1 LIRRDQIFLLIER
14 NIMIEADLLSHF
26 KNLDDPRVERTKRYP
41 LIEIIFLII
50 SGTLSGCDGWKS
62 IRDFGLLK
70 LDWLREFLPYENG
83 IPVDD
88 TLARVMRK
96 LDTKQFANC
105 FTSWMQSVMHAT
117 DGDVIAIDGKT
128 LRRSYD
134 KGSGKSAIHMVSA
147 WSSANGVVL
156 GQEKTAEK
164 SNEITAIPELLN
176 SLAIKGCI
184 VSIDAMGCQKG
195 IAEQIIKQKGD
206 YLLALKGNQGKLHE
220 EVKFFFMLAKEG
232 DFNNIEHDF
241 HEDTDAG
248 HGRIEVRKVYAID
261 FEKYKKHVPSG
272 AVWKKLTSLIMV
284 ETTRDGQ
291 GFKTQDRRFYI
302 SSCEPSAKRLLNA
315 TRKHWGVEN
324 SLHWTLDVTF
334 REDESRIRKEAAA
347 ENYAIFRHIA
357 LNIIRK
363 NTSIQASVK
372 RKRQMAA
379 LDDKVR
385 TTLIREI
392 I

>member
-1 LIRRDQIFLLIER
+1 MQS
-14 NIMIEADLLSHF
+14 DLLSHF
-26 KNLDDPRVERTKRYP
+26 QNLEDPRVDRTKRYP

-50 SGTLSGCDGWKS
+50 SATISGCEGWKS

-70 LDWLREFLPYENG
+70 LDWLKKFLPYENG

-105 FTSWMQSVMHAT
+105 FTKWMQSVVIAT
-117 DGDVIAIDGKT
+117 KGDVIAIDGKT
-128 LRRSYD
+128 LRGSYD
-134 KGSGKSAIHMVSA
+134 AASGKSATHMVSA

-164 SNEITAIPELLN
+164 SNEITAIPELLS

-184 VSIDAMGCQKG
+184 VSIDAMGCQTK
-195 IAEQIIKQKGD
+195 IAEQIIKQRGD
-206 YLLALKGNQGKLHE
+206 YLLALKGNQSNLHE
-220 EVKFFFMLAKEG
+220 EVKSFFNAAKETN
-232 DFNNIEHDF
+232 FKHIEHDF
-241 HEDTDAG
+241 HEEVDAG
-248 HGRIEVRKVYAID
+248 HGRIETRRAYAID
-261 FEKYKKHVPSG
+261 FKKYNKHLPSG
-272 AVWKKLTSLIMV
+272 IRWQKLTSLVMV
-284 ETTRDGQ
+284 ESIREGCD
-291 GFKTQDRRFYI
+291 FKTQDTRFYI
-302 SSCEPSAKRLLNA
+302 SSCAPSAKLLLN
-315 TRKHWGVEN
+315 TSRKHWGVET

-334 REDESRIRKEAAA
+334 KEDESRIRKEASP

-363 NTSIQASVK
+363 NTSIEASVK

-379 LDDKVR
+379 LDDNVR
-385 TTLIREI
+385 TTLISELI
-392 I
+392 

>member
-1 LIRRDQIFLLIER
+1 
-14 NIMIEADLLSHF
+14 MKPDLLSHF
-26 KNLDDPRVERTKRYP
+26 ETLEDPRIERTRRYP

-50 SGTLSGCDGWKS
+50 SATISGCEGWKS

-96 LDTKQFANC
+96 LDTKQFAHC
-105 FTSWMQSVMHAT
+105 FTRWMQSVVET
-117 DGDVIAIDGKT
+117 TEGDIIAIDGKT
-128 LRRSYD
+128 LRHSYD
-134 KGSGKSAIHMVSA
+134 KASSQSAIHMVSA

-184 VSIDAMGCQKG
+184 VTIDAMGCQKD
-195 IAEQIIKQKGD
+195 IAAQIIKQKGD
-206 YLLALKGNQGKLHE
+206 YLLALKGNQGHLHE
-220 EVKFFFMLAKEG
+220 EVKSFFEIGQAS
-232 DFNNIEHDF
+232 DFKNISCDSHQE
-241 HEDTDAG
+241 TDAG
-248 HGRIEVRKVYAID
+248 HGRIETRTAHTLD
-261 FEKYKKHVPSG
+261 FNQYKKYIPSG
-272 AVWKKLTSLIMV
+272 GQWKQLKKLVMIESIR
-284 ETTRDGQ
+284 EGHN
-291 GFKTQDRRFYI
+291 FKTQDTRFYI
-302 SSCEPSAKRLLNA
+302 TSSDASAEKLLNA

-334 REDESRIRKEAAA
+334 REDESRIRKEASP

-363 NTSIQASVK
+363 NTSINASVK
-372 RKRQMAA
+372 RKRHMAA

-385 TTLIREI
+385 TTLIRELI
-392 I
+392 